1 MFRFHD
7 KNLLFG
13 LAIPWLCACAF
24 LGPLCATAHAMG
36 KHTAVHV
43 ARLKIADLPNNRPRA
58 VSTLL
63 LRLTERTSIKIG
75 LDVPDLTPQ
84 DSRLFRFPMLIL
96 TGAKGFSPLPT
107 QDILRLRA
115 YLSNGGL
122 LWIDRSED
130 DKDSDFDKS
139 ARRLAKRIFP
149 QTTMK
154 KLLLEHTIYRSF
166 YLIRRFGGRVLRESY
181 IEGVTLDDRTP
192 ILYSMNDYTGAWER
206 DSFGNWAFAVIP
218 GDESQREHAFRLG
231 INVLMYALCVNYKQ
245 DLVHAPA
252 ILRRRR

>member
-1 MFRFHD
+1 
-7 KNLLFG
+7 
-13 LAIPWLCACAF
+13 
-24 LGPLCATAHAMG
+24 
-36 KHTAVHV
+36 
-43 ARLKIADLPNNRPRA
+43 
-58 VSTLL
+58 
-63 LRLTERTSIKIG
+63 
-75 LDVPDLTPQ
+75 
-84 DSRLFRFPMLIL
+84 MLIL

-166 YLIRRFGGRVLRESY
+166 
-181 IEGVTLDDRTP
+181 T
-192 ILYSMNDYTGAWER
+192 
-206 DSFGNWAFAVIP
+206 
-218 GDESQREHAFRLG
+218 
-231 INVLMYALCVNYKQ
+231 
-245 DLVHAPA
+245 
-252 ILRRRR
+252 

>member
-1 MFRFHD
+1 MFHFDRNFR
-7 KNLLFG
+7 
-13 LAIPWLCACAF
+13 ALCASAPWF
-24 LGPLCATAHAMG
+24 FAGIWLFHTNAHAMG
-36 KHTAVHV
+36 KHTAVHL
-43 ARLKIADLPNNRPRA
+43 ARLKLPDLPNNRPRA
-58 VSTLL
+58 LSTML

-75 LDVPDLTPQ
+75 IDIPELSPQ
-84 DSRLFRFPMLIL
+84 DARLFRYPMLVL
-96 TGAKGFSPLPT
+96 TGNRGFSALPA

-130 DKDSDFDKS
+130 DKDGDFDKS

-149 QTTMK
+149 QSTLQ
-154 KLLLEHTIYRSF
+154 KLSIEHTIYRSF
-166 YLIRRFGGRVLRESY
+166 YLIRRFGGRILRESY
-181 IEGVTLDDRTP
+181 IEGITIDDRSP

-206 DSFGNWAFAVIP
+206 DGFGNWAFAVIP
-218 GDESQREHAFRLG
+218 GDQAQRENAFRIG
-231 INVLMYALCVNYKQ
+231 INILMYALCVNYKQ

>member
-1 MFRFHD
+1 MKIPVSGKGVCNTPLHHHGIHRFRVIP
-7 KNLLFG
+7 LLPSIALSPLLSDLHFSPKQRRFCLPHVG
-13 LAIPWLCACAF
+13 LMLWESLYVSISPQKPTLLAFDTLAVRVCAF
-24 LGPLCATAHAMG
+24 VCLLCATAHAMG
-36 KHTAVHV
+36 KHTAAHV

-84 DSRLFRFPMLIL
+84 DPRLFRFPMLIL

-139 ARRLAKRIFP
+139 ARRLAKRIFSP
-149 QTTMK
+149 NNHEKALVIVHGIEDGGAVVEGDAFDMFICEGHVRQ
-154 KLLLEHTIYRSF
+154 
-166 YLIRRFGGRVLRESY
+166 RR
-181 IEGVTLDDRTP
+181 I
-192 ILYSMNDYTGAWER
+192 
-206 DSFGNWAFAVIP
+206 
-218 GDESQREHAFRLG
+218 
-231 INVLMYALCVNYKQ
+231 K
-245 DLVHAPA
+245 
-252 ILRRRR
+252 